1 MAEVDYQQLEK
12 RLGRPLLAQRLKIQ
26 THHTARLFGC
36 GKVWFHIE
44 HIRTLH
50 RVICALLKFTGLYR
64 RGHRNALAVQVNFQE
79 LPCPALP
86 EAFDGFRL
94 LHISDPHIDGNP
106 ELTDRLARLI
116 DPLDYDACVITGD
129 FREGT
134 FEDYD
139 LPAQRMVEL
148 RRHIKAGTWAVLGN
162 HDAIEMVPAL
172 EAGGIRM
179 LLNEHAVL
187 KHGDDS
193 VWLAGVDDPHYYET
207 DNLDQAIERVPENG
221 FKILLAH
228 SPEICRKAAFS
239 GVHLYLCGH
248 THAGQ
253 VCLPG
258 GRPLLVNSKCPRA
271 CHSGLWFFEGMTG
284 YTSRGAG
291 TSSVAVRF
299 NCPPEIT
306 VHTLRRKETLKP
318 MVAGQ
323 KHKLSVYN
331 GL

>member
-1 MAEVDYQQLEK
+1 MADVDYQQLET
-12 RLGRPLLAQRLKIQ
+12 RLGRPLLAQRLRIQ
-26 THHTARLFGC
+26 THQAARLFGC

-50 RVICALLKFTGLYR
+50 RIICTLLKCAGLYR
-64 RGHRNALAVQVNFQE
+64 RGHRNALSVQVRFQN
-79 LPCPALP
+79 LPCPDLP

-94 LHISDPHIDGNP
+94 LHISDTHIDGSP
-106 ELTDRLARLI
+106 ELPDLLARLI
-116 DPLDYDACVITGD
+116 EPLDYDACVITGD

-139 LPAQRMVEL
+139 TPARQMVEL
-148 RRHIKAGTWAVLGN
+148 RRRIKTDTYAILGN
-162 HDAIEMVPAL
+162 HDAIEMVPTL
-172 EAGGIRM
+172 EAGGLRM

-187 KHGDDS
+187 TRAGTS

-207 DNLDQAIERVPENG
+207 DNLDQALAGIPEEG

-228 SPEICRKAAFS
+228 SPEICRKAAFA

-253 VCLPG
+253 ICLPG
-258 GRPLLVNSKCPRA
+258 GRPLLTNSKCPRE
-271 CHSGLWFFEGMTG
+271 CHSGLWHFEEMTG

-306 VHTLRRKETLKP
+306 VHTLRRT
-318 MVAGQ
+318 
-323 KHKLSVYN
+323 
-331 GL
+331 

>member
-26 THHTARLFGC
+26 AHHTARLFGT

-50 RVICALLKFTGLYR
+50 LIIYILLKLTGLYR
-64 RGHRNALAVQVNFQE
+64 RGHRNALAVQVRFQE
-79 LPCPALP
+79 LPCPDLP
-86 EAFDGFRL
+86 AAFDGFRL
-94 LHISDPHIDGNP
+94 LHISDTHIDGDP
-106 ELTDRLARLI
+106 ELTDLLARLI

-139 LPAQRMVEL
+139 IPARLMVEL
-148 RRHIKAGTWAVLGN
+148 RRHIQTDTFAILGN
-162 HDAIEMVPAL
+162 HDAVEMVPAL
-172 EAGGIRM
+172 EAGGIRT

-187 KHGDDS
+187 KRGDDCI
-193 VWLAGVDDPHYYET
+193 WLAGVDDPHYFET
-207 DNLDQAIERVPENG
+207 DNLDQALEGIPEDD

-228 SPEICRKAAFS
+228 SPEICRRAAFS
-239 GVHLYLCGH
+239 GVQLYLCGH

-253 VCLPG
+253 ICLPG
-258 GRPLLVNSKCPRA
+258 GHPLLTNSKCSRA
-271 CHSGLWFFEGMTG
+271 YHFGLWFFEGMTG
-284 YTSRGAG
+284 YTSHGAG

-306 VHTLRRKETLKP
+306 VHTLRRRSDCRCP
-318 MVAGQ
+318 
-323 KHKLSVYN
+323 LS
-331 GL
+331 